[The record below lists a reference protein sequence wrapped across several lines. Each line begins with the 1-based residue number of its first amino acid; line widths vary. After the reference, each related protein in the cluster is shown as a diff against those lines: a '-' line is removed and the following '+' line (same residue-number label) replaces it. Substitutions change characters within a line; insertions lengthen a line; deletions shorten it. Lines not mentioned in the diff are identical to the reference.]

1 MCPAVGTASRERE
14 PVLDLKKLSP
24 GEMTTAISGVLLLV
38 FSFFAW
44 FGVDYLGGTFTRNG
58 WQAPKAFLSIVAI
71 LLGIVLA
78 AHVIVE
84 KLSNV
89 ELPER
94 LGSVGWGVMH
104 LAGGGIAF
112 LFVLLKAI
120 FGGDYFTVSLDRKF
134 GLWIGL
140 LASLGLLVGGYLMA
154 KEAGELPSALGGGT
168 KDGGATPPPA

>member
-1 MCPAVGTASRERE
+1 MVRR
-14 PVLDLKKLSP
+14 
-24 GEMTTAISGVLLLV
+24 
-38 FSFFAW
+38 
-44 FGVDYLGGTFTRNG
+44 DYLGGTFTRNG
-58 WQAPKAFLSIVAI
+58 WQAPKAFLGIIAI

-84 KLSNV
+84 KLSNL

-112 LFVLLKAI
+112 LLVLFKAI

-134 GLWIGL
+134 GLWLAL
-140 LASLGLLVGGYLMA
+140 LASW
-154 KEAGELPSALGGGT
+154 
-168 KDGGATPPPA
+168 PAAAI